1 MLLNP
6 CALMDIHQVA
16 ILIHRAHAPC
26 HMSIVGQG
34 VVKLVAD
41 HGILVSVIIL
51 HQCQLVINHVK
62 CLFPIIIICIDDCK
76 RPVNQILTAQH
87 CMGGAPGLHAALR
100 DLKPFRYLIHLLIHI
115 CHIHISA
122 DTVAYVDLEFR
133 LNGLLDDKDNL
144 LKSSLFCIKNGEIND
159 DVAIL
164 IHRVNL
170 F

>member
-1 MLLNP
+1 
-6 CALMDIHQVA
+6 
-16 ILIHRAHAPC
+16 
-26 HMSIVGQG
+26 
-34 VVKLVAD
+34 
-41 HGILVSVIIL
+41 
-51 HQCQLVINHVK
+51 
-62 CLFPIIIICIDDCK
+62 
-76 RPVNQILTAQH
+76 
-87 CMGGAPGLHAALR
+87 MGGAPGLHAALR

-115 CHIHISA
+115 RHIHISA

-170 F
+170 LQTAVTASHTCCHDYQYRFFSHVFIPLSLD